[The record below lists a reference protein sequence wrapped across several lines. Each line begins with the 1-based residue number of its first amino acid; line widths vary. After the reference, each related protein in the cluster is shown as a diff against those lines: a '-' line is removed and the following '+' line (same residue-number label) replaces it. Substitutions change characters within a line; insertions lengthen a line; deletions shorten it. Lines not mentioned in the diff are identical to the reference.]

1 MSWWLIVLLAL
12 AIYLSIGV
20 AMTFFL
26 MQTPYAEN
34 PLWMLLLLW
43 PLFLL
48 G

>member
-1 MSWWLIVLLAL
+1 MGWWIILLLAV

-43 PLFLL
+43 PLFLF